1 MENQFELDA
10 EQQKLKTKIFPYL
23 KALTYEILISKPK
36 NITSFMIDFL
46 SKQGNYTTSGL
57 TLAEKKELEALRNK
71 VRHYRELDSL
81 KKKKWNRQSKKFG

>member
-1 MENQFELDA
+1 
-10 EQQKLKTKIFPYL
+10 
-23 KALTYEILISKPK
+23 
-36 NITSFMIDFL
+36 MIDFL